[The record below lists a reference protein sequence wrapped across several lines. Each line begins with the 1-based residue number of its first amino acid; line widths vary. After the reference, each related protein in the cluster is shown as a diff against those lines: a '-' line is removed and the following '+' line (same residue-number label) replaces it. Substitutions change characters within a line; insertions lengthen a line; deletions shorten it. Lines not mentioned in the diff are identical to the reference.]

1 MFSIT
6 EARNRH
12 KLVNALFALL
22 LLLCTLFSAGFAA
35 EERER
40 PVNFVFLVDVS
51 GSMVLK
57 STMVKGPDGKDITL
71 FEALRTALK
80 QMVEDNR
87 LIGGSSRVSFI
98 TFGTA
103 VTEKS
108 DWPTKLTDAAPRAE
122 LVGKIVSPE
131 TLAADKHGDTYM
143 GGALHAALEKARAM
157 AKDSDACTMT
167 FIVMFTD
174 GWDEP
179 PAGAP
184 YKVRDVAKQILVEKR
199 LAKEKSRRRYLADA
213 RSRSAET
220 AGQQGRNHYCKR
232 ISVADWRR
240 VH

>member
-1 MFSIT
+1 MI
-6 EARNRH
+6 RH
-12 KLVNALFALL
+12 LVSMKDTRAKHQWVNAIFALL
-22 LLLCTLFSAGFAA
+22 LLLCTCFSSALLTFSVFLFPFVFFSPPALAA
-35 EERER
+35 QERER

-51 GSMVLK
+51 GSMVMK

-71 FEALRTALK
+71 FEALRSALK
-80 QMVEDNR
+80 QMVEDSR
-87 LIGGSSRVSFI
+87 LIGGASRVSFI

-108 DWPTKLTDAAPRAE
+108 DWPSKLADGAQRAD

-157 AKDSDACTMT
+157 SKDSDACTMT

-179 PAGAP
+179 PSGAP
-184 YKVRDVAKQILVEKR
+184 HRVL
-199 LAKEKSRRRYLADA
+199 RR
-213 RSRSAET
+213 EVHT
-220 AGQQGRNHYCKR
+220 
-232 ISVADWRR
+232 IRR
-240 VH
+240 